1 MFGPQPLRFVGAQGI
16 DLAAESWGSPDAQP
30 VVLLHGGGQTRHAW
44 GGTAGTLAR
53 LGYHAIAVD
62 ARGHGESAW
71 DDAGRYD
78 LQSFVEDLSQI
89 VPTLAR
95 PPVLVGASLGGSTAL
110 VAVGEMGVAAVAL
123 VLVDIAPRLEPA
135 GVQRIMTFM
144 AAHPEGFADLQ
155 EAAEAVAAYLPHRK
169 RPKDLGGLRKNL
181 RLKQDGRLHWH
192 WDPAFLNIVDKRDPV
207 QNLDRKER
215 AAEALQVPTLLV
227 RGGLSDLVTKEGA
240 RQFRALVPH
249 ARYVDVSGAAHMVAG
264 DRNDRFTAAVVEFLT
279 EVTPP
284 T

>member
-1 MFGPQPLRFVGAQGI
+1 MSGPQPLRFVGAHGI
-16 DLAAESWGSPDAQP
+16 DLAADSWGAPAAQP

-44 GGTAGTLAR
+44 GGTAGALAR

-71 DDAGRYD
+71 DGACRYD
-78 LQSFVEDLSQI
+78 LQSFVEDLAQL
-89 VPTLAR
+89 VPTLTR

-110 VAVGEMGVAAVAL
+110 LAVGELGVAAEAL
-123 VLVDIAPRLEPA
+123 VLVDIAPQIEPA
-135 GVQRIMTFM
+135 GVRRILAFM
-144 AAHPEGFADLQ
+144 SAHPEGFVDLP
-155 EAAEAVAAYLPHRK
+155 EAADAVAAYLPHRK

-181 RLKQDGRLHWH
+181 RLRDDGRLHWH
-192 WDPAFLNIVDKRDPV
+192 WDPAFLNIVRERDPV
-207 QNLDRKER
+207 EHLRRKER
-215 AAEALQVPTLLV
+215 AAQRLRVPTLLV
-227 RGGLSDLVTKEGA
+227 RGGLSDLVTEEGA
-240 RQFRALVPH
+240 RQFLALVPH